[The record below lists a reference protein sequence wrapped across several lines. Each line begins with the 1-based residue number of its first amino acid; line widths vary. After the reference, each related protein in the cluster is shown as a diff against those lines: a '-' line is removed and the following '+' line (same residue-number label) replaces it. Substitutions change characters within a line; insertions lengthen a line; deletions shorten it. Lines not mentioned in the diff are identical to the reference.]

1 MKKNHLYK
9 LVSAALLAALVC
21 VATMIIQIPS
31 PTQGYVNLGDCIV
44 LLSGWMLGPWYGFAA
59 AAVGSALTD
68 MILGYMQY
76 VPATF
81 VIKGLVALTAYYLLK
96 VLMKLFREKSFP
108 AVLLSAVIA
117 ECIMV
122 FGYFGYEAVVLQ
134 YGLAAAAGMTANIA
148 QAVMGIVAGSVLY
161 LLLARNPQIKRFLH

>member
-1 MKKNHLYK
+1 MKNNHLYK
-9 LVSAALLAALVC
+9 LVSAALFAALAC

-44 LLSGWMLGPWYGFAA
+44 LLSGWLLGPWYGFAA
-59 AAVGSALTD
+59 AAVGSALAD
-68 MILGYMQY
+68 ILLGYMQY
-76 VPATF
+76 APATF
-81 VIKGLVALTAYYLLK
+81 LIKGLVALTAYYLFKGFL
-96 VLMKLFREKSFP
+96 KLFREKSFP

-134 YGLAAAAGMTANIA
+134 YGLAAAAGMAANIA
-148 QAVMGIVAGSVLY
+148 QAVMGVAAGSGLY
-161 LLLARNPQIKRFLH
+161 LLLARIPQIRRFLH